1 LPKDVAAKFMEDY
14 NTGAYYSNGAKMKDY
29 VLVPKTLYNNKNLL
43 AEYLETSFAYVN
55 SLPPK

>member
-1 LPKDVAAKFMEDY
+1 MEDY